1 MLFRSKITPDVV
13 WNDGFGASGGGDS
26 AVFSRPLYQIG
37 VAKTVGGSRGIPD
50 ISMSAAVNGGCWVY
64 FSFLPGNSG
73 WFIVGGTSEATPILS
88 GIVALANQVAGH
100 RLGLINPALYLLG
113 ALHHARVPGTG
124 IVDVTSGN
132 NSFGGVTGFNATA
145 GYNMATG
152 WGTIDAAK
160 FVPALARIG

>member
-1 MLFRSKITPDVV
+1 MRHDTTLACRIETLLTMISID
-13 WNDGFGASGGGDS
+13 FGAGLWDNGSG
-26 AVFSRPLYQIG
+26 AWR
-37 VAKTVGGSRGIPD
+37 
-50 ISMSAAVNGGCWVY
+50 
-64 FSFLPGNSG
+64 
-73 WFIVGGTSEATPILS
+73 
-88 GIVALANQVAGH
+88 VAGH

-132 NSFGGVTGFNATA
+132 NSFGDVTGFNATA